1 MHPRTLRLD
10 MNQLQTSFVVLT
22 SAAILV
28 VTAITGESINTQADA
43 SQIQPPTS
51 QNVSQSR
58 RAINEKSATNA
69 VWRLRQVQQKV
80 QTIKRLSN
88 GKARVGLRVD
98 RSPTTAE
105 PYYVIQLFE
114 QRPDRITTLDW
125 FRVSTQG
132 TVTVLDA
139 ITGEYI
145 SPAKWKP

>member
-1 MHPRTLRLD
+1 
-10 MNQLQTSFVVLT
+10 MNQRQTHLCVIAST
-22 SAAILV
+22 TILV
-28 VTAITGESINTQADA
+28 VTAITGESINAPADA

-51 QNVSQSR
+51 QNISQAQR
-58 RAINEKSATNA
+58 RITEKNAINA

-114 QRPDRITTLDW
+114 ERPDRLTTLDW
-125 FRVSTQG
+125 FRVSPQG